1 MIIRSGFQI
10 YLRPRVTLN
19 FDPLTPKVGHF
30 MRLPRGPLVPIGIKI
45 GSFVFKI
52 SCSRLVGRRDERT
65 DRLKTVPRYV
75 SACQSDLADCGGIKH
90 ITISYE

>member
-19 FDPLTPKVGHF
+19 FDPLTPKVGHL
-30 MRLPRGPLVPIGIKI
+30 MRLPRGPLEKI

-52 SCSRLVGRRDERT
+52 SCSRLVGRTDERT

-90 ITISYE
+90 VTISYE